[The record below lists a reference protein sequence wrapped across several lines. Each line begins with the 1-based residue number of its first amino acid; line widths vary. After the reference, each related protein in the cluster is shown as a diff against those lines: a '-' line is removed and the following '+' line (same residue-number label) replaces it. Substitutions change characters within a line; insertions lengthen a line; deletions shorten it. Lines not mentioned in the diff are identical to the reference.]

1 MAVGLASRQRT
12 ASGPVAQ
19 PAPAKQTYFDRWLK
33 TWVILLGAVILVVV
47 VYLIVITNSLA
58 SINKNLGVA
67 SASVTGAG
75 GNVLTLPDQ
84 IQRANGNL
92 TGIDGALKPIDGNA
106 GQIIAALTS
115 IRGELTSVDGSL
127 KSTNGSLMDTNG
139 SLTDTDGSLKD
150 TNGSLGNTDGSL
162 KDTDGSLKNTNGSLG
177 NTSGSLVNTSGTLS
191 SVLRLAGGIRTTLVD
206 ADDPPDAF
214 GVQNISE
221 RVRFA
226 NGVLAPAR
234 ADTANIVGGLG
245 NVNGN
250 LTGICNSAA
259 VRAGGAPPCP

>member
-12 ASGPVAQ
+12 TGPVAQ

-33 TWVILLGAVILVVV
+33 TWVILLGVVILVVV

-92 TGIDGALKPIDGNA
+92 TGIDGALKPIEGNA
-106 GQIIAALTS
+106 DQIIAALTS
-115 IRGELTSVDGSL
+115 IRGELGSVDGSL
-127 KSTNGSLMDTNG
+127 KDTDGSLQN
-139 SLTDTDGSLKD
+139 TDGSLKD
-150 TNGSLGNTDGSL
+150 TNGSLKDTDGSI
-162 KDTDGSLKNTNGSLG
+162 KDTDGSLKNTDGSLKDTNGSLG
-177 NTSGSLVNTSGTLS
+177 NTSGSLVNTSNTLS
-191 SVLRLAGGIRTTLVD
+191 SVLRLAGGIRSTLVD
-206 ADDPPDAF
+206 ADDPPDTL

-234 ADTANIVGGLG
+234 VDTANIVGGLR

-259 VRAGGAPPCP
+259 VQAGGATPCP

>member
-1 MAVGLASRQRT
+1 MAVGFASKERDRT
-12 ASGPVAQ
+12 TTSTRTTGPVAQ
-19 PAPAKQTYFDRWLK
+19 PDSPKQTYFDRWLK
-33 TWVILLGAVILVVV
+33 TWVILLGVVILVVV

-84 IQRANGNL
+84 IQRANTNL
-92 TGIDGALKPIDGNA
+92 TGIDGALKPIEGNTD
-106 GQIIAALTS
+106 QIIAALTS
-115 IRGELTSVDGSL
+115 IRGALGSVDGSL
-127 KSTNGSLMDTNG
+127 KNTDGSLKDTNG
-139 SLTDTDGSLKD
+139 SLVDTDGSLKD
-150 TNGSLGNTDGSL
+150 TNGSLTD
-162 KDTDGSLKNTNGSLG
+162 
-177 NTSGSLVNTSGTLS
+177 TSGSLVNTSDTLS

-206 ADDPPDAF
+206 ADDPPDTF

-234 ADTANIVGGLG
+234 LDTANIVGELRK
-245 NVNGN
+245 VNGN
-250 LTGICNSAA
+250 LTGICNSTA
-259 VRAGGAPPCP
+259 VSTLGGATRCP